1 MVITGGIVESNI
13 KKRLQE
19 LFLEA
24 KEDSYAGVLDG
35 YFHEARV
42 VYGVKISRDRF
53 SEEVTIYDVMNGGDF
68 YKKIRDED
76 VIYLFRNGWREGV
89 YDVYLSNIRSKI
101 DYLVRSIEDGN
112 HRSIAVKK
120 MKSQLK
126 KELEK
131 EQKIKQ
137 NGNS

>member
-1 MVITGGIVESNI
+1 MRD
-13 KKRLQE
+13 RLQE

-53 SEEVTIYDVMNGGDF
+53 SGQVSVHNVMDGGDF
-68 YKKIRDED
+68 YKKISDND
-76 VIYLFRNGWREGV
+76 VIYLFRNGWRAGV
-89 YDVYLSNIRSKI
+89 YDIYLSNIRSTI
-101 DYLVRSIEDGN
+101 DYLVKAIENGN
-112 HRSIAVKK
+112 HRSLAVKK
-120 MKSQLK
+120 MKAQLK
-126 KELEK
+126 RELEK

-137 NGNS
+137 NGRS